1 MSYLWAPRC
10 SSDALVRSGRSRPR
24 EPRGFDPAGG
34 LFFKLWPTL
43 PLPALDGCL
52 ILLPGLD
59 RLLVDPTATASECTG
74 RWVDGTGC
82 RTGVRSG
89 PPPAGW
95 STGWWSIPAARP
107 GLEPLVGGA
116 QAEAATRPAFIESS
130 PHYFCHAEIASKPKW
145 NCSLN
150 AANEFNFSYQRGKF
164 IFRRSWSPDVLNL
177 INKQRTPGNRTLPPF
192 KAIKRRSC
200 GVGGEEVR
208 RGIGS
213 A

>member
-1 MSYLWAPRC
+1 MRSFAQAVLGPASREGLTLLAGFFLSSGLRCRFLRWMDASSYFRAWTACWLTPLQLLQNAPDVGWMVP
-10 SSDALVRSGRSRPR
+10 DAALAFAQVRH
-24 EPRGFDPAGG
+24 PRGGPQAGG
-34 LFFKLWPTL
+34 VSQ
-43 PLPALDGCL
+43 
-52 ILLPGLD
+52 
-59 RLLVDPTATASECTG
+59 RL
-74 RWVDGTGC
+74 
-82 RTGVRSG
+82 
-89 PPPAGW
+89 
-95 STGWWSIPAARP
+95 RP